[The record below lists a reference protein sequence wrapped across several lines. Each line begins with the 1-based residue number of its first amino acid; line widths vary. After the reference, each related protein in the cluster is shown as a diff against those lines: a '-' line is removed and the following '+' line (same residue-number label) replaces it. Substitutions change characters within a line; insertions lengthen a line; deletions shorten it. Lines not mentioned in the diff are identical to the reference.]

1 MDQFERYKDAD
12 RRVCV
17 LALQT
22 LAGLGRHGLHFVQK
36 VAVGVHSS
44 LFSAQ
49 SKTKNPSCHML
60 DCGAVVSVSAP
71 KPKVALCLGDE
82 NDDVLIAALCAL
94 RSMRHHAAPAA
105 QDVVRLFDTENH
117 EVAMALQVISGIGD
131 AAGPFAGDVANVLQD
146 ANEACYVRPAT
157 IPFCLLFSL
166 LLCSS

>member
-1 MDQFERYKDAD
+1 
-12 RRVCV
+12 
-17 LALQT
+17 
-22 LAGLGRHGLHFVQK
+22 
-36 VAVGVHSS
+36 
-44 LFSAQ
+44 
-49 SKTKNPSCHML
+49 ML
-60 DCGAVVSVSAP
+60 DRGAVVSVSTP
-71 KPKVALCLGDE
+71 KPKVALCLGDK

-105 QDVVRLFDTENH
+105 QDIVRLFDTENH